1 MLINKIMKK
10 IYSILLATAAF
21 LTGCTQY
28 ADEPILD
35 VSGSGAKGNL
45 VINIENNINQ
55 VGGTRATDSGFCD
68 GDAVGIYAVNYKNGA
83 PGTLQIEGNQADNV
97 RYMFDAEEYKWT
109 PEYDVYFLD
118 DDTAV
123 DLIGYYPYAN
133 PLSVTEYPFEVQRK
147 QNTEAG
153 NGLMGGYEAS
163 DFLWSKATNIAPT
176 EKRIKM
182 TFYHRMAGVYVTL
195 VEGSGWADGEWAQ
208 LNKEMLVKNTIRKS
222 TIDLAT
228 GTVTPTGEKPADD
241 IIPFVD
247 GYNYRAVVVPQSV
260 GSGESLFSIT
270 VDGVPYNYKYKVD
283 GIPTTFD
290 YVSGKM
296 HKFTIEV
303 SKTEQ
308 TGIEFKELSVSI
320 TAWEADNASHQD
332 DAREYVVVHNPI
344 AGQLERTMVDRLE
357 MDVTA
362 IKNLK
367 LTGSINAADYDFMR
381 EKMISLMR
389 INLKDVESMIDGIY
403 QIPYKAFKDKKNIIK
418 CVFPNKLEV
427 IAQEAF
433 GGTSLTG
440 AIVLPEGLKYV
451 SGFNSTKITSIK
463 FPTTLEIIG
472 GNGAGDYNSVGGNA
486 AFYNCASLICEISLP
501 QSLKKIGDYAFSC
514 SAIEGNL
521 VLPENMEYI
530 GNHAFNGCSG
540 LIGSLTIPSGIK
552 VIGTYSFSY
561 CGFTGNLTLPMG
573 LTEIQSYAFLNT
585 KFKGELNV
593 PSTVTTIG
601 DSAFANTEFNG
612 TLIFPKEL
620 IYLGS
625 GVFSGCWRLS
635 GIIEIPQN
643 IVAIPQSLFSGCT
656 NIEGVVLHKDVEV
669 IESNAFQ
676 NCYYITSM
684 VCKAKNPPTIK
695 SNSFNGVAKDNFVI
709 EVPEA
714 SVKQYQNAAYWREF
728 KRIEAHREFSISRN
742 LLRTLNAEH
751 SKTFLVRALAG
762 EEWSVES
769 CPEWV
774 TVTPSNGVGKTEVT
788 VTVHQ
793 MPNGYAGSFKV
804 EAPRTS
810 NTSSVQY
817 TTHNGRAGEIVFL
830 LNEKSYRSRMTV
842 EQYDYEYGD
851 GDMITHQT
859 ATVGNGVN
867 IVLMGDCFDA
877 RDIAMGKYLDAMNEA
892 CPYFFD
898 IEPYLTYKDYFNVY
912 SVFGMSA
919 DSGMGTANT
928 IREARF
934 GSQYTLNEGVS
945 PDFETVFA
953 GACVAP
959 INDDVSTT
967 LIILIENSNEY
978 SGLCYMYGDGSA
990 VAVVPMSTDPAPYD
1004 FRGLIHHEAGG
1015 HGFGKL
1021 ADEYIYHNAFI
1032 SACPICSGDMRP
1044 AIWNMKSYGF
1054 FDNVSLTG
1062 DWNEIEWSH
1071 LIFDP
1076 QYSNVVDVYEGAYMH
1091 ARGVYRSEATSCMN
1105 NNIPYYNAISREAMV
1120 KRIMKYAGE
1129 EYSFEAFKAKDY
1141 ESLPS
1146 SAKPET
1152 RAWDGESSTSGSS
1165 QFNQRPPKFMG
1176 EKPKFDK
1183 NKF

>member
-1 MLINKIMKK
+1 MIMRK
-10 IYSILLATAAF
+10 IYSTLLCAS
-21 LTGCTQY
+21 LVLVGCTQDFDTPVY
-28 ADEPILD
+28 DPQTPSTPTGDLRID
-35 VSGSGAKGNL
+35 
-45 VINIENNINQ
+45 IENNINQ
-55 VGGTRATDSGFCD
+55 VGTTRATDSGFCD
-68 GDAVGIYAVNYKNGA
+68 GDAVGIYAVNYKDGA
-83 PGTLQIEGNQADNV
+83 PGTLQLEGNQADNV
-97 RYMFDAEEYKWT
+97 RYMFDAEEYKWI

-133 PLSVTEYPFEVQRK
+133 PSSVTEYPFEVQRK

-163 DFLWSKATNIAPT
+163 DFLWSKATNVAPT

-195 VEGSGWADGEWAQ
+195 VEGSGWADGEWSQ
-208 LNKEMLVKNTIRKS
+208 LNKDVLVKNTIRKS
-222 TIDLAT
+222 TIDLDT
-228 GTVTPTGEKPADD
+228 GTVNPTGEKPADD

-247 GYNYRAVVVPQSV
+247 GYNFRAVVVPQSID
-260 GSGESLFSIT
+260 SGESLFSIT

-283 GIPTTFD
+283 GVPTTFD

-303 SKTEQ
+303 SKKEL
-308 TGIEFKELSVSI
+308 TGVEFKELAVSI

-344 AGQLERTMVDRLE
+344 AGQLERQMVDRLE
-357 MDVTA
+357 MDVTT

-381 EKMISLMR
+381 DKMTSLMR
-389 INLKDVESMIDGIY
+389 LNLKEVESYWEGKY
-403 QIPYKAFKDKKNIIK
+403 RTGSLSGKTTLIK
-418 CVFPNKLEV
+418 CVLPDKLE
-427 IAQEAF
+427 IL
-433 GGTSLTG
+433 GGFSNTSLTG
-440 AIVLPEGLKYV
+440 TLIIPEGVKYV
-451 SGFNSTKITSIK
+451 YGFENTKISNVQ
-463 FPTTLEIIG
+463 FPSTLE
-472 GNGAGDYNSVGGNA
+472 
-486 AFYNCASLICEISLP
+486 E
-501 QSLKKIGDYAFSC
+501 IGDVAFSSC
-514 SAIEGNL
+514 SALMCELSLPHSLKRIGGSAFNGSAIRGNL
-521 VLPENMEYI
+521 VLPEGLEHI
-530 GNHAFNGCSG
+530 GGSAFSYCSG
-540 LIGSLTIPSGIK
+540 LTGSLTIPSGIK
-552 VIGTYSFSY
+552 VIESFSFRQ
-561 CGFTGNLTLPMG
+561 CGFTGNLNLPMG
-573 LTEIQSYAFLNT
+573 LTEIQEGAFCGT
-585 KFKGELNV
+585 KFKGELNI
-593 PSTVTTIG
+593 PSTVTKIG
-601 DSAFANTEFNG
+601 SNAFGHPFYGSCEFNG
-612 TLIFPKEL
+612 TLILPKEL
-620 IYLGS
+620 IVLGS
-625 GVFSGCWRLS
+625 GAFYGCWRLS
-635 GIIEIPQN
+635 GVVEIPEN
-643 IVAIPQSLFSGCT
+643 ITVIPSELFAGCGVL
-656 NIEGVVLHKDVEV
+656 EGLILHKDVEV
-669 IESNAFQ
+669 IESGAFA
-676 NCYYITSM
+676 NCFYITSL
-684 VCKAKNPPTIK
+684 VSKAKNPPVVDA
-695 SNSFNGVAKDNFVI
+695 SCFNGVAKDNFVV
-709 EVPEA
+709 EVPEE
-714 SVKQYQNAAYWREF
+714 SVKKYQFASGWDEF

-769 CPEWV
+769 CPDWV
-774 TVTPSNGVGKTEVT
+774 TVTPSSGVGKTEVT
-788 VTVHQ
+788 VTVNE
-793 MPNGYAGSFKV
+793 MKPENV
-804 EAPRTS
+804 ENFTVETLTNS
-810 NTSSVQY
+810 WGGVET
-817 TTHNGRAGEIVFL
+817 TTHDGRKGEIVFL
-830 LNEKSYRSRMTV
+830 LNDKDYRSRMTV
-842 EQYDYEYGD
+842 EQYDYEYSD

-877 RDIAMGKYLDAMNEA
+877 KDISEGKYLKAMQDAYT
-892 CPYFFD
+892 YFFD

-934 GSQYTLNEGVS
+934 GSQYTLNEGVL

-990 VAVVPMSTDPAPYD
+990 VAVVPMSNDPAPYD
-1004 FRGLIHHEAGG
+1004 FRGLVHHEAGG

-1021 ADEYIYHNAFI
+1021 ADEYIYHNSFV
-1032 SACPICSGDMRP
+1032 SACPACGNAP
-1044 AIWNMKSYGF
+1044 YLAILANKSYGF
-1054 FDNVSLTG
+1054 YENVSLTG

-1146 SAKPET
+1146 SARPET
-1152 RAWDGESSTSGSS
+1152 RAWDGESNTSGSS

-1176 EKPKFDK
+1176 EKPVFDK
-1183 NKF
+1183 SKF

>member
-1 MLINKIMKK
+1 MKKMIMVITLINKIMKK
-10 IYSILLATAAF
+10 IFSILLTTATLFA
-21 LTGCTQY
+21 GCIQY

-35 VSGSGAKGNL
+35 VSGPGVQGNL
-45 VINIENNINQ
+45 AINIENNINQ
-55 VGGTRATDSGFCD
+55 VGTTRATNSGFCD
-68 GDAVGIYAVNYKNGA
+68 GDAVGIYAVNYKDGA
-83 PGTLQIEGNQADNV
+83 PGTLQLEGNQADNV
-97 RYMFDAEEYKWT
+97 RYMFDAEEYKWI

-133 PLSVTEYPFEVQRK
+133 PSSVTEYPFEVQRK

-163 DFLWSKATNIAPT
+163 DFLWSKATNVAPT

-195 VEGSGWADGEWAQ
+195 VEGSGWDDGEWAQ
-208 LNKEMLVKNTIRKS
+208 LQKDVLVKNTIRKS

-228 GTVTPTGEKPADD
+228 GMVTPTGEKPADD

-270 VDGVPYNYKYKVD
+270 VDGTPYNYKYKVD
-283 GIPTTFD
+283 GVPTTFD

-303 SKTEQ
+303 SKKEQ

-332 DAREYVVVHNPI
+332 DAREYVVVHCPFP
-344 AGQLERTMVDRLE
+344 GDLERTIVDRLE
-357 MDVTA
+357 MDATK

-367 LTGSINAADYDFMR
+367 LTGSINADDYYFMR
-381 EKMISLMR
+381 SKMTSLMR
-389 INLKDVESMIDGIY
+389 LNLKEVESLIDGVY
-403 QIPYKAFKDKKNIIK
+403 KIPTYAFEYKTTLIK
-418 CVFPNKLEV
+418 CVLPDKLER
-427 IAQEAF
+427 IEKGSF
-433 GGTSLTG
+433 ENTPLTG
-440 AIVLPEGLKYV
+440 TLQLPEGLKYV
-451 SGFNSTKITSIK
+451 AGFSATKITNVQ
-463 FPTTLEIIG
+463 FPSTLEDID
-472 GNGAGDYNSVGGNA
+472 GAFTGCS
-486 AFYNCASLICEISLP
+486 SLLCEITLP
-501 QSLKKIGDYAFSC
+501 KSLKRIGDSSFFHSG
-514 SAIEGNL
+514 IQGNL
-521 VLPENMEYI
+521 ILPESLEYI
-530 GNHAFNGCSG
+530 GAQSFRLCQG
-540 LIGSLTIPSGIK
+540 LTGSLSIPSHIK
-552 VIGTYSFSY
+552 VIGADAFYG

-573 LTEIQSYAFLNT
+573 LKEIQNTAFWKV
-585 KFKGELNV
+585 KFKGELNI

-601 DSAFANTEFNG
+601 SAAFKETEFNG
-612 TLIFPKEL
+612 TLVLPKEL
-620 IYLGS
+620 VSLGS
-625 GVFSGCWRLS
+625 SAFEGCWRLS
-635 GIIEIPQN
+635 GVVEVPENITVIPSN
-643 IVAIPQSLFSGCT
+643 LFYGCS
-656 NIEGVVLHKDVEV
+656 NIEGIVLHKDVEV
-669 IESNAFQ
+669 IESSAFE
-676 NCYYITSM
+676 NCFYITSF
-684 VCKAKNPPTIK
+684 VSKAKNPPVVDA
-695 SNSFNGVAKDNFVI
+695 SCFNGVAKDNFMV
-709 EVPEA
+709 EVPEE
-714 SVKQYQNAAYWREF
+714 SVKKYQFASGWDEF

-769 CPEWV
+769 CPDWV
-774 TVTPSNGVGKTEVT
+774 TVTPLSGVGKTEVT
-788 VTVHQ
+788 VTVNE
-793 MPNGYAGSFKV
+793 MAATDVDSFTV
-804 EAPRTS
+804 ETLTNS
-810 NTSSVQY
+810 WGGVET
-817 TTHNGRAGEIVFL
+817 TTHDGRKGEIVFL
-830 LNEKSYRSRMTV
+830 LNEKEYRSRMTV

-851 GDMITHQT
+851 GDLITHQT

-877 RDIAMGKYLDAMNEA
+877 KDISEGKYLKAMQDAYA
-892 CPYFFD
+892 YFFD
-898 IEPYLTYKDYFNVY
+898 IEPYVTYKDYFNVY

-919 DSGMGTANT
+919 DSGMGTVNT

-934 GSQYTLNEGVS
+934 GSQYTLNAGVE

-990 VAVVPMSTDPAPYD
+990 VAVVPMSNDPAPYD
-1004 FRGLIHHEAGG
+1004 FRGLVHHEAGG

-1021 ADEYIYHNAFI
+1021 ADEYIYHNSFVY
-1032 SACPICSGDMRP
+1032 ACGYGCGNTPYL
-1044 AIWNMKSYGF
+1044 AILANKSYGF
-1054 FDNVSLTG
+1054 YENVSLTG

-1146 SAKPET
+1146 STKPET
-1152 RAWDGESSTSGSS
+1152 RAWDGESSTNGSS

-1183 NKF
+1183 SKF